1 MNRQCVL
8 NYFFFLCAN
17 RLTFLRA
24 QIVEQKKN
32 TLTIKELIGILIGAI
47 WSIFRIFSHA
57 AINLDQ
63 SCDRRAPLTKQNAN
77 SPDSRPD
84 KKQQTSGGTSLA
96 LLLLNKRLSVYFLIC
111 QSFLCTNVLTSY
123 IVVASV
129 ICRLQYIA

>member
-1 MNRQCVL
+1 VNRQCVL
-8 NYFFFLCAN
+8 NYFFFFVRESFNIPPCTN
-17 RLTFLRA
+17 RRTK
-24 QIVEQKKN
+24 KKN

-47 WSIFRIFSHA
+47 WSISRIFSHA

-84 KKQQTSGGTSLA
+84 KKQQTSGGASLA

-123 IVVASV
+123 LPVYFAA
-129 ICRLQYIA
+129 YNT